1 MKARHGMRLC
11 RKFGYLGE
19 YKQRKKRDSYNAFR
33 YCRWANKNGFSVH
46 FPYDRR
52 QRMKR
57 KGEKRSF
64 RKSDENM
71 KQLNNRL
78 RVKRHRQKIKKLL
91 QKPVIIEENGL
102 KSDYELLRE
111 KNIEELERLKKESG
125 LFK

>member
-1 MKARHGMRLC
+1 
-11 RKFGYLGE
+11 
-19 YKQRKKRDSYNAFR
+19 
-33 YCRWANKNGFSVH
+33 
-46 FPYDRR
+46 
-52 QRMKR
+52 MKR

-91 QKPVIIEENGL
+91 QKPVIIEENGS

-111 KNIEELERLKKESG
+111 KNMEELERLKKESG
-125 LFK
+125 LF